1 MCCATC
7 LSVCFYLDNL
17 DKVQFVN
24 GRPDTVISIV
34 LCFYKVKTDH
44 QSGTYNNRSD
54 WNCYIMAKNI
64 TFVTHNNR
72 YDVTKNILYHSAQ
85 G

>member
-1 MCCATC
+1 MGDLTLLFLLFCVFTK
-7 LSVCFYLDNL
+7 SRQIINQV
-17 DKVQFVN
+17 
-24 GRPDTVISIV
+24 
-34 LCFYKVKTDH
+34 
-44 QSGTYNNRSD
+44 TYNNRSD